1 MLEKFST
8 KPDIINQYL
17 LLIFEI
23 ITVKLTYLN
32 YKRKVENVFGNNER
46 ILNILKKET
55 DEYLE
60 SLYNEI
66 KVLKFMYKN
75 EKKLYTSN
83 IYKVRNDFDKKYE
96 KRYFYL
102 ESLYANLQTALE
114 MKWDSKFYVPRNK
127 PKYLNEE
134 DVEKYITYIKGFNFD
149 IVKEFLIDEEIYDE
163 QGLEETLQKTKILNV
178 DAKENIEMFGIYDKG
193 VIIPKAKDALSCLIS
208 VHELVHQALLTKKDE
223 LEDEITFGEDL
234 PKFYELLFK
243 ARNTYITE
251 ECNESSVALELFED
265 YNEESFEEQIN
276 KLSRLKNSTR

>member
-1 MLEKFST
+1 MEQFNT

-17 LLIFEI
+17 LLRFEI

-32 YKRKVENVFGNNER
+32 YKRKVENVFENNER
-46 ILNILKKET
+46 ILNTLKKET

-66 KVLKFMYKN
+66 KILKFMYKN

-83 IYKVRNDFDKKYE
+83 IYKVINEFSEKY
-96 KRYFYL
+96 KGRYFYL

-114 MKWDSKFYVPRNK
+114 MEWDSKFYVPRNK

-163 QGLEETLQKTKILNV
+163 HGLEETLQKTKILDV
-178 DAKENIEMFGIYDKG
+178 DDKENIEMFGVYDKG
-193 VIIPKAKDALSCLIS
+193 VIIPKAIDSLSCLIS

-223 LEDEITFGEDL
+223 LEDEITFGKDL

-243 ARNTYITE
+243 ARNSYITE
-251 ECNESSVALELFED
+251 ECNESNVALELFED

-276 KLSRLKNSTR
+276 KLSRLKNDRR

>member
-17 LLIFEI
+17 LLRFEI

-32 YKRKVENVFGNNER
+32 YKRKVENVFENNER
-46 ILNILKKET
+46 ILTTLKKET

-96 KRYFYL
+96 ERYFYL
-102 ESLYANLQTALE
+102 ESLYANLQAALE
-114 MKWDSKFYVPRNK
+114 MEWDSKFYIPRNK

-134 DVEKYITYIKGFNFD
+134 DVEKYINYVKGFNFD
-149 IVKEFLIDEEIYDE
+149 IVK
-163 QGLEETLQKTKILNV
+163 
-178 DAKENIEMFGIYDKG
+178 
-193 VIIPKAKDALSCLIS
+193 
-208 VHELVHQALLTKKDE
+208 
-223 LEDEITFGEDL
+223 
-234 PKFYELLFK
+234 
-243 ARNTYITE
+243 
-251 ECNESSVALELFED
+251 
-265 YNEESFEEQIN
+265 
-276 KLSRLKNSTR
+276 